1 MRQKTAS
8 AVKKILAGCLLASFL
23 AGNAQA
29 NDCGSCQASAMSSF
43 VVVGGTMS
51 AVVASGTVIVESVE
65 KVADGIIVVFKG
77 ASEAGKASLKFT
89 GTVAGGLSL
98 AAGTVVET
106 VGMSTGTMLMV
117 SGQAL
122 AFIPNQVGASL
133 LHQSRV

>member
-1 MRQKTAS
+1 MRQNPAS
-8 AVKKILAGCLLASFL
+8 IGKKILAACLLASCL
-23 AGNAQA
+23 AAHAQA
-29 NDCGSCQASAMSSF
+29 NDCGSCQASALSTF
-43 VVVGGTMS
+43 VVVGGSMS
-51 AVVASGTVIVESVE
+51 AVVASGAVVVDSVE

-77 ASEAGKASLKFT
+77 ASDAGKASLKFT

-106 VGMSTGTMLMV
+106 AAMSTGTMLMV